1 MNKKIKS
8 REILLSVIS
17 LFIFLFFLTMLA
29 SSIIFIYSLLQKII
43 FSKDILNKTLLE
55 YFSNTF
61 FAILIAIV
69 LFFTLLLRY
78 DSKKNP
84 IKKKSI
90 NIVKFISYALLF
102 ITASLIVNDT
112 IIGASIINKTT
123 TIEIFNLRFSVETI
137 LLLLSNFMLIILSD
151 VYKRACK
158 IKEENDFTI

>member
-1 MNKKIKS
+1 M
-8 REILLSVIS
+8 EV
-17 LFIFLFFLTMLA
+17 
-29 SSIIFIYSLLQKII
+29 
-43 FSKDILNKTLLE
+43 
-55 YFSNTF
+55 
-61 FAILIAIV
+61 
-69 LFFTLLLRY
+69 
-78 DSKKNP
+78 
-84 IKKKSI
+84 
-90 NIVKFISYALLF
+90 ISYALLF

>member
-8 REILLSVIS
+8 KEILLSAIS
-17 LFIFLFFLTMLA
+17 FFIFLFFLTMLA
-29 SSIIFIYSLLQKII
+29 SSIIFIHALLQKII

-69 LFFTLLLRY
+69 LFFTLLLRF

-84 IKKKSI
+84 IKKKNI

-102 ITASLIVNDT
+102 TTAFLIVSDT
-112 IIGASIINKTT
+112 IIGASIINKAT